1 MKKNGLYLL
10 FGLIISFLPHTMSQ
24 AKVAARI
31 EYACFPALQNGGQLL
46 LVVGIDG
53 SELKYITKNKSGY
66 QSRVTFAIV
75 VNDSLKNYFAEK
87 QDIETPI
94 LRDSSQFGQQYA
106 FSKEIPLPYGKFSV
120 SILAFENNGIQSDT
134 VKAAFPIEIEN
145 PTKVSTSSEMLF
157 VESRLFDTKQ
167 SIFQQDI
174 RTFRLSDFYSKN
186 DSILSIYGEMSGL
199 KNNMTSG
206 STLLSRFRIL
216 DARSRR
222 SLDEFG
228 KFQKVKFRNELAQ
241 KADLNI
247 KNLPTGRYLLV
258 WDLVDSTL
266 KVVSKSEKLFSKSN
280 PDLVVSQEESIG
292 NRNSKLEEI
301 ISGLSIDECR
311 NTVASLLPISR
322 TSEQPTL
329 EYLRKKG
336 SEKELRNYLANF
348 WTKHEPENPA
358 SALLAYRELMA
369 LGGKKYATQ
378 TMPAYQTDRG
388 RVLLQYGQPNLIEN
402 EYSDRFRKAM
412 QNLNTVP
419 YEIWY
424 FYNLEKPVKQNDVI
438 FVFVQENR
446 GNENYR
452 LIHSTGIGEVRN
464 REWRKVVETNATYN
478 FDRMDANDRYDPNDS
493 KKFR

>member
-1 MKKNGLYLL
+1 MKAVQKILCITLL
-10 FGLIISFLPHTMSQ
+10 INFLISISGYS
-24 AKVAARI
+24 KVGARI
-31 EYACFPALQNGGQLL
+31 EYGCFPAMQNGGRLL

-53 SELKYITKNKSGY
+53 TDLKYIKKDKSSF
-66 QSRVTFAIV
+66 QSRVTFVIV
-75 VNDSLKNYFAEK
+75 VNDSSKNYFAEK

-94 LRDSSQFGQQYA
+94 LKDSSQFAQQYA
-106 FSKEIPLPYGKFSV
+106 FSKEIPLPYGRFSV
-120 SILAFENNGIQSDT
+120 SILAYENLNERSDT
-134 VKAAFPIEIEN
+134 VKASFPVEIEN
-145 PTKVSTSSEMLF
+145 PSINCTSSEMLF
-157 VESRLFDTKQ
+157 IENKLFDSKQ
-167 SIFQQDI
+167 SIFQQDF
-174 RTFRLSDFYSKN
+174 RTYRISDFYAKT
-186 DSILSIYGEMSGL
+186 DSILSVYGEMAGL
-199 KNNMTSG
+199 QNQMKSG
-206 STLLSRFRIL
+206 STLLSRYRII
-216 DARSRR
+216 DSRTRR

-228 KFQKVKFRNELAQ
+228 KFQKIKFREELAQ
-241 KADLNI
+241 KADFNI
-247 KNLPTGRYLLV
+247 KNLPTGRYILV

-266 KVVSKSEKLFSKSN
+266 KVIAKSEKQFSKSN
-280 PDLVVSQEESIG
+280 PDLIISKEEELTKQ
-292 NRNSKLEEI
+292 NSKLDELI
-301 ISGLSIDECR
+301 AGLSVEECR
-311 NTVASLLPISR
+311 FTVASLLPISR

-336 SEKELRNYLANF
+336 TETELRNYLANF
-348 WTKHEPENPA
+348 WTKHEPENPTT
-358 SALLAYRELMA
+358 ALLTYRELMA
-369 LGGKKYATQ
+369 IGGKKYATK

-388 RVLLQYGQPNLIEN
+388 RVLLQYGQPNQIEN

-412 QNLNTVP
+412 QNLNTIP

-424 FYNLEKPVKQNDVI
+424 YYNLEKPVKQNDII